1 MITTGIILLGISMAT
16 VIVSAIPSM
25 QISIFGAF
33 NPAFISVYATIR
45 QYLNYFLGA
54 IIADLIIV
62 LLFGSVIFLV
72 VFGIVKLVRYFI
84 PIA

>member
-25 QISIFGAF
+25 QIAIFDAF
-33 NPAFISVYATIR
+33 NPAFISIYATIR
-45 QYLNYFLGA
+45 QYLNYFLGS

-62 LLFGSVIFLV
+62 LLFGSVIFLI